1 MDVKSFVNW
10 RRISAIAL
18 AAVLAGAASGC
29 SSTVREGRSPAY
41 LIIESLEAASGF
53 EDNEFS
59 MELSSDV
66 VTEGAAFEDLG
77 RARFRL
83 GLRDIGAPGSPT
95 EPTPNNFI
103 TVTRYRVKYIR
114 SDGRNV
120 EGVDVPYTFDGA
132 GTATVGP
139 SASTDLVFV
148 LVRAQAKRE
157 SPLREL
163 VGGGD
168 ARMISTLAE
177 VTFYGRDQVGNEVEA
192 KGLISVNFGDW
203 ADPEN

>member
-1 MDVKSFVNW
+1 MGVKTLVKW
-10 RRISAIAL
+10 RRAVAIAL
-18 AAVLAGAASGC
+18 AAALAGAASGC

-41 LIIESLEAASGF
+41 LIIEAIEAASGH
-53 EDNEFS
+53 EDGEFS

-66 VTEGAAFEDLG
+66 VTKGTPFEDLG

-95 EPTPNNFI
+95 EPTSNNFI
-103 TVTRYRVKYIR
+103 TITRYRVRYIR

-132 GTATVGP
+132 GTVTVGP
-139 SASTDLVFV
+139 SNSTDFVFV

-168 ARMISTLAE
+168 AQMISTVAE

-203 ADPEN
+203 ADPE